1 MGVMSGGRGHLDRR
15 GCNQRRADDGEDDLS
30 HGRFPL
36 LHAYREAMAPRVLHA
51 PDIAMEG

>member
-1 MGVMSGGRGHLDRR
+1 MGVMPGGRGYLDCR
-15 GCNQRRADDGEDDLS
+15 GCHQRRADDGKDDLS

-51 PDIAMEG
+51 SDIAIEG